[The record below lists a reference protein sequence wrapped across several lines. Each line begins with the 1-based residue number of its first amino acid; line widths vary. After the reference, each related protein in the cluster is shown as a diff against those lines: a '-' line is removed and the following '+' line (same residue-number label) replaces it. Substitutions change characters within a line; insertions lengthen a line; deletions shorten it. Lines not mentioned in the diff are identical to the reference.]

1 MAEIETLLKNGI
13 AAARRGD
20 RVTGRK
26 LLTQVLEQQPK
37 NEKAWLWLASC
48 MTKREDRRKC
58 LNRVLQINPDN
69 ERAKQALALLEQAE
83 KPAAPQIDADAIE
96 RLREK
101 PAPRSAPPPRP
112 IEVQGTE
119 GEGLRLFILG
129 TLVLVVIGGLI
140 FLFMQV
146 LNLAGDDDP
155 EPPAIVAESTAT
167 DAPAVAPTFTLPPP
181 PTATQPPID
190 IDRLPTLPPT
200 FTPTPTPPPTQ
211 PPAPT
216 ATPPAQD
223 EFLIL
228 FTALDDGA
236 DEPALYAMRG
246 DGTGLQRLEADI
258 REVAF
263 DPSGREI
270 AFVRDVESEDG
281 DSYPQIFV
289 APFDDIGAA
298 RQVTDLPASRNGQ
311 PSWSPEARELAF
323 VSNHDGI
330 EDIWT
335 VNLDTGVTYNV
346 TQGETPSR
354 QPAWRPL
361 LGSREVVYTAETSIG
376 FELFVLDIRDEGV
389 EVESRRLTVRPNNYA
404 PSWNANGQRITFL
417 SDRGSGDNADVY
429 IMDADGGDQRL
440 VTRDDG
446 DAEDRSPHF
455 SPDGRYIAFISNRL
469 GERFDVYLI
478 SPDGSVLNRLTERDA
493 DAIQLVYQPVLFYRL
508 SN

>member
-1 MAEIETLLKNGI
+1 MAELETLLKNGI
-13 AAARRGD
+13 DAARRGD
-20 RVTGRK
+20 RATGRR
-26 LLTQVLEQQPK
+26 LLTQVLEEQPR

-58 LNRVLQINPDN
+58 LNRVLEINPGN
-69 ERAKQALALLEQAE
+69 ERAKQALALLDDSA
-83 KPAAPQIDADAIE
+83 PAAASGIDAEAIE

-101 PAPRSAPPPRP
+101 PSPRSAPPRP

-119 GEGLRLFILG
+119 GDGLRLFILG
-129 TLVLVVIGGLI
+129 TLALVLIGGVI
-140 FLFMQV
+140 FLIVQV
-146 LNLAGDDDP
+146 LNLTGDDDP
-155 EPPAIVAESTAT
+155 EPPAVVAEPTAT
-167 DAPAVAPTFTLPPP
+167 EAPVIAPTFTLPPP
-181 PTATQPPID
+181 PTATFLPIED
-190 IDRLPTLPPT
+190 DRLPTLPPT
-200 FTPTPTPPPTQ
+200 FTPTPTTPPTQ

-216 ATPPAQD
+216 ATPPSQD

-246 DGTGLQRLEADI
+246 DGSGLQQLEADI
-258 REVAF
+258 RDVAF

-270 AFVRDVESEDG
+270 AFVRDVANADGESF
-281 DSYPQIFV
+281 PQIFV

-298 RQVTDLPASRNGQ
+298 RQVTDLPASINGQ

-323 VSNHDGI
+323 VSDHDGV

-354 QPAWRPL
+354 QPAWRPV
-361 LGSREVVYTAETSIG
+361 LGSRTVIYTAEISVG
-376 FELFVLDIRDEGV
+376 FELFAVDIRDEGV
-389 EVESRRLTVRPNNYA
+389 EVEPRRLTVRPNNYA
-404 PSWNANGQRITFL
+404 PSWNANGQRVTFL
-417 SDRGSGDNADVY
+417 SDRGSGDDADVY
-429 IMDADGGDQRL
+429 TMDADGGDQRL

-446 DAEDRSPHF
+446 GAEDRSPQF

-478 SPDGSVLNRLTERDA
+478 SPDGNVLNRLTERDA

-508 SN
+508 SD